1 MKYLII
7 SLSVFLN
14 SFVFGQSYEDSI
26 IELRVI
32 HMGELTDSSKHI
44 LDQNEIDHFEGL
56 AFFKVD
62 TNYRVTASFKKDLGK
77 KFEMP
82 TSTDRKPIYRQYGF
96 VEFELNGSVQRLIVY
111 QNMGLRKQKE
121 YKNYLFMPFRD
132 ATNGKETY
140 GGGRYLDL
148 EIPSGK
154 TIILDFNRVYNP
166 YCVYSHRY
174 SCPIPPKENTLT
186 IEIKAGE
193 KVPVNYSTEH

>member
-1 MKYLII
+1 MNNLTTLLSIFL
-7 SLSVFLN
+7 SLSL
-14 SFVFGQSYEDSI
+14 FGQAYEDSI
-26 IELRVI
+26 IEQRVI
-32 HMGELTDSSKHI
+32 QMGELTDSSKHI

-62 TNYRVTASFKKDLGK
+62 TNYRIKATFKKDIGK

-96 VEFELNGSVQRLIVY
+96 VDFELNGTVQRLVVY

-154 TIILDFNRVYNP
+154 AIILDFNRVYNP
-166 YCVYSHRY
+166 CCVYSHRY